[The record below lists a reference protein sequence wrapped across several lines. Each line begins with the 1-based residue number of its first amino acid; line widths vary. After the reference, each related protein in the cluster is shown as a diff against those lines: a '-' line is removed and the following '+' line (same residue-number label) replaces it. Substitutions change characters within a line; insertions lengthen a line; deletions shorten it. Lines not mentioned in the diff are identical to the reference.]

1 MTLYSSHTQFYLIF
15 LPFVQVF
22 ERERLNG
29 HYGTSAFVIG
39 NSVSSI
45 PYLLVISLIHGAIT
59 YYLPG
64 LHKGAEHFLYF
75 ASVLFACMILVE
87 SLMMTVASIVPNFL
101 MGIITGAGI
110 QGLMMLGGGFFR
122 YPNGLPKPF
131 WRYPLYQIAFH
142 KYAYQGLFKN
152 EFEGLTFPRDDAG
165 GPFTLSGEEI
175 LRRKWQME
183 MSYSKWVDLAILLG
197 MVVLYRLLFLGI
209 IKTNENIKPIVTT
222 FMSARHKQATQVMV
236 NSSTTRLHGEI
247 IGDIRKQ

>member
-1 MTLYSSHTQFYLIF
+1 LTLYSSHTQFYLIF

-29 HYGTSAFVIG
+29 HYGTSAFLIG
-39 NSVSSI
+39 NSVSCF
-45 PYLLVISLIHGAIT
+45 PYLLVISLFPGAIT

-75 ASVLFACMILVE
+75 ACMMLVE
-87 SLMMTVASIVPNFL
+87 SLMMIVASIVPNFL

-122 YPNGLPKPF
+122 YPNDLPKPF

-165 GPFTLSGEEI
+165 GPFNLSGEEI
-175 LRRKWQME
+175 LRGKWQVE
-183 MSYSKWVDLAILLG
+183 MGYSKWVDLAILLG

-209 IKTNENIKPIVTT
+209 IKTNENIKPTVTT

-247 IGDIRKQ
+247 IGDSRKH